1 LRFTSSTEVRGKGTT
16 KVPLTF
22 TMVNYISAKDLI
34 EVGRLGGFRAETG
47 SADISAPADISAQ
60 KTVVLA
66 FRIGAVTLSMT
77 GRVAVETMVPGR
89 DPWSAVT
96 MDPRFRGGDTAA
108 RQRGNSTTRHS
119 RASGNP
125 RR

>member
-1 LRFTSSTEVRGKGTT
+1 MRFTSSSEVTGKGTT

-34 EVGRLGGFRAETG
+34 EVRRLGGFRAEIG

-66 FRIGAVTLSMT
+66 FRKPCPWLVELRSKLWFGAATH
-77 GRVAVETMVPGR
+77 GRR
-89 DPWSAVT
+89 
-96 MDPRFRGGDTAA
+96 
-108 RQRGNSTTRHS
+108 
-119 RASGNP
+119 
-125 RR
+125 